1 MQVRDENL
9 QNLSTEKSE
18 IIVRCGVSWDDINWI
33 LKTEDVMMFSRLY
46 WDSRGF

>member
-1 MQVRDENL
+1 MKNV

-18 IIVRCGVSWDDINWI
+18 REEIIARRGFGWEDINWI

-46 WDSRGF
+46 WGSRDF